1 MSQIQ
6 SFVVKSAPIT
16 HSGALKN
23 SVKTTLLEEEEED
36 KYSEEEEDLED
47 YCKGGYHPVR
57 IGDVFNDN
65 RYIILRKLGW
75 GHFSTLS
82 RYNRP
87 VALKI
92 VKSAPH
98 YTETALDEIKLLDK
112 AVTQNPTSPNRTC
125 VVELLDWFKHRGPH
139 GIHVCM
145 AFEVLGPNLLTLI
158 RQYHH
163 RGIPAPVVQRIAKQI
178 LQGLDYLHRECGIIH
193 TDLKP
198 ENVLI
203 CIDVEKTMRK
213 FGMTSSY
220 SRIKKDK
227 VMDINISK
235 SSETKSSNITPN
247 ESASISQN
255 NLKDN
260 DVNTDDDSD
269 VDVTTTNGPIQNLTR
284 NQKKKAKY
292 LAKKKAQKLQTA
304 DSISLKDGDEV
315 GNVSTLVAPS
325 LTQETEGTME
335 VDENENK
342 KEERWIINWL
352 IFILLKKNYSES
364 LNRNISDVF
373 SSETAAVL
381 PPISPSPL
389 GATKETAESLRLRR
403 EGEGNNHHNSKEE
416 PHAHLLRG
424 DSTTGSLYSDHNSSS
439 SISSISM
446 SPPIPRTLSILSRQE
461 QNLNLNIRITTTSA
475 TAPASVMEQS
485 LQKVD
490 DENSKPESIN
500 ISLKSTPSTSCEQ
513 SGNPSIENKQISQ
526 DSPKNIKEDIALLK
540 DDVETKRE
548 KKLARKERK
557 KKRDENIHVKI
568 ADLGN
573 ACWIDLHFTNDI
585 QTRQYRAPEA
595 ILGANYDSS
604 ADMWSMGCMI
614 FELLTGDYL
623 FDPQTGAKYSKDDD
637 HIAQIIELLGPFPK
651 SISLGGKYSSEIFNR
666 RGELRHI
673 HKLRYWKLADVL
685 KEKYHFSEE
694 DAKELSAFIMPMVE
708 INPEK
713 RATAQ
718 QMLNNSWILKV
729 ADDSSESEYD
739 SEDSDSSFSSTS
751 LSSDEELS
759 TQREEDVKAMYDGEA
774 NGSNQNRNLTDFDS
788 NDEENET
795 DSKERF
801 KNAHLEVAERRDDG
815 NAAVKRAGRVA
826 SI

>member
-23 SVKTTLLEEEEED
+23 SVKNTLLEEEEED

-47 YCKGGYHPVR
+47 YCRGGYHPVR

-75 GHFSTLS
+75 GHFSTVWLA
-82 RYNRP
+82 RDQKYNRP

-112 AVTQNPTSPNRTC
+112 AVTQNPTSPNRSC

-163 RGIPAPVVQRIAKQI
+163 RGIPAPIVQRIAKQI
-178 LQGLDYLHRECGIIH
+178 VQGLDYLHRECGIIH

-213 FGMTSSY
+213 FGMTASST
-220 SRIKKDK
+220 RIKKNKKID
-227 VMDINISK
+227 VDDST
-235 SSETKSSNITPN
+235 SSPTNDSNTKSKETT
-247 ESASISQN
+247 SISQN
-255 NLKDN
+255 NSTDE
-260 DVNTDDDSD
+260 DGNTDEDSD
-269 VDVTTTNGPIQNLTR
+269 VDVTPTNGPIQNMTR
-284 NQKKKAKY
+284 KQKKKLKY
-292 LAKKKAQKLQTA
+292 IAKKKTQKSHGVDNITLEEENDVESVSVPVTPV
-304 DSISLKDGDEV
+304 SLFEEIDG
-315 GNVSTLVAPS
+315 P
-325 LTQETEGTME
+325 ME
-335 VDENENK
+335 VDDNQVKK
-342 KEERWIINWL
+342 KE
-352 IFILLKKNYSES
+352 SES
-364 LNRNISDVF
+364 LNRNLSDISL
-373 SSETAAVL
+373 SEATAIL
-381 PPISPSPL
+381 PPLSPSSL
-389 GATKETAESLRLRR
+389 GVIQESQENLRLRR
-403 EGEGNNHHNSKEE
+403 EGEGSHHHNSKDE
-416 PHAHLLRG
+416 PHEHLLRG
-424 DSTTGSLYSDHNSSS
+424 DSTTGSLHSGHNSSAS
-439 SISSISM
+439 LASMSI
-446 SPPIPRTLSILSRQE
+446 SPPIPRSLSMRSRQE
-461 QNLNLNIRITTTSA
+461 QDLNQNIVTA
-475 TAPASVMEQS
+475 TALAPATMINLSPQPE
-485 LQKVD
+485 D
-490 DENSKPESIN
+490 DESSKRKSIN
-500 ISLKSTPSTSCEQ
+500 VSLNSTPSTSRER
-513 SGNPSIENKQISQ
+513 SVNSDNQIKRISK
-526 DSPKNIKEDIALLK
+526 DLPKNIEKGKTPLKIKEDI
-540 DDVETKRE
+540 ETKRVN
-548 KKLARKERK
+548 KLARRERK
-557 KKRDENIHVKI
+557 KKRDEKIHVKI

-573 ACWIDLHFTNDI
+573 ACWVDLHFTNDI

-651 SISLGGKYSSEIFNR
+651 SIALGGKYSSEIFNR

-694 DAKELSAFIMPMVE
+694 DAKELSAFIMPMKF
-708 INPEK
+708 IFIYC

-739 SEDSDSSFSSTS
+739 SEDSDISFSTS
-751 LSSDEELS
+751 SSVSSEEFPTLKTEELEALDDREVRGSNRDSILVDFDASDEE
-759 TQREEDVKAMYDGEA
+759 
-774 NGSNQNRNLTDFDS
+774 
-788 NDEENET
+788 ENSEET
-795 DSKERF
+795 DSKERLR
-801 KNAHLEVAERRDDG
+801 NAHLEVGERRDDG
-815 NAAVKRAGRVA
+815 SAAVKRAGRVA
-826 SI
+826 SV